1 MKLNKIFAKLLAV
14 AAVIGLGASALAQG
28 GFDFYALTK
37 TVPLQVTNTGNGGVL
52 ACYTWPIDISGK
64 FIGSAFIDV
73 WAVTNNGTNTVTVT
87 PQTSQD
93 TTNWTSLTNYAIST
107 TNTLTYYTNT
117 AYSGNVTGA
126 LLATNMDVYPFTTTT
141 PTASTAGFATQYP
154 LPQPF
159 TNTGYFT
166 PVLNGPGANVTNGM
180 TRIGIA
186 NVADLSHYF
195 RLVITNSG
203 TNEVLATFN
212 ARRR

>member
-1 MKLNKIFAKLLAV
+1 MKHILV
-14 AAVIGLGASALAQG
+14 TG
-28 GFDFYALTK
+28 G
-37 TVPLQVTNTGNGGVL
+37 
-52 ACYTWPIDISGK
+52 SG

-141 PTASTAGFATQYP
+141 PTASTAGFATPYP